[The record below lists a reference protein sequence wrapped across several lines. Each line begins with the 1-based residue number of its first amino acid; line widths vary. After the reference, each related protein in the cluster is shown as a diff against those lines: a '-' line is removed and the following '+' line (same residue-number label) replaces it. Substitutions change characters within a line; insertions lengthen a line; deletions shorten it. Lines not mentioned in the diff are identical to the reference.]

1 MVMGIQLMGLLFA
14 LFMLYLNFI
23 RYKKKEFTIKEYLF
37 WLLLWVIF
45 IIIMLFPWVLDP
57 IVTKFKFARTMD
69 LLIVVSFIFLIG
81 SNFYTY
87 TVVRKTQKN
96 VEDLV
101 RKIAFEM
108 SGNAKKKFP
117 EHAQKPEVFDKAK

>member
-1 MVMGIQLMGLLFA
+1 MEIQLIGLIFA

-23 RYKKKEFTIKEYLF
+23 RYKKKEFTIKEYIF

-57 IVTKFKFARTMD
+57 VVEKFKFARTLD
-69 LLIVVSFIFLIG
+69 LLIVISFIFLIG

-87 TVVRKTQKN
+87 TVVRKTQKK

-108 SGNAKKKFP
+108 SENPKKVFSEHTQKHKIFERAKK
-117 EHAQKPEVFDKAK
+117 

>member
-1 MVMGIQLMGLLFA
+1 MVMGIQLIGLLFA

-45 IIIMLFPWVLDP
+45 IIVMLFPWVLDP
-57 IVTKFKFARTMD
+57 VVAKFNFARTLD

-87 TVVRKTQKN
+87 TVVRKTQKK

-101 RKIAFEM
+101 RNIAFDRT
-108 SGNAKKKFP
+108 KK
-117 EHAQKPEVFDKAK
+117 